1 MYLMIKKSMM
11 IHQKIKV
18 EVFINLLFEQGSDNT
33 WAEEREKKMQRE
45 DYERTIEILSVKKW
59 GREYFLR

>member
-18 EVFINLLFEQGSDNT
+18 EVFINLLFEQGSIRRIYHRM
-33 WAEEREKKMQRE
+33 WR
-45 DYERTIEILSVKKW
+45 
-59 GREYFLR
+59 

>member
-1 MYLMIKKSMM
+1 MHLMIKKSMM

-45 DYERTIEILSVKKW
+45 DYE
-59 GREYFLR
+59 